1 MENMN
6 YEQWDSPSEMETAF
20 NAEAVPHTEVIP
32 DATSPP
38 DRETIV
44 EMEEAVNESSGQ
56 PAIPEPVP
64 ELAPEPKPKRTV
76 RRRRAAQPPDDPPA
90 ESDVLKTEEPVASA
104 TQEVSHTQSSYAQ
117 SAPILTIHA
126 KDEVQTEDEKEDIVW
141 HQINNAFYT
150 RKILYGILGG
160 VEQTDSG
167 QTLGII
173 DYKGFRVVIPLKEMM
188 LLPDR
193 RDMSPRQ
200 FLLFQAKILGSML
213 GCEVDFMVKGVDRES
228 KSVVGSRKEAM
239 LRKRQTFYMDET
251 VEGRPHI
258 YENRIVQAR
267 VIGVSEKA
275 IRVEVFGV
283 ECPIVASRISWEWI
297 GDVRDKYHIGDQVL
311 VRVTEIQKDDVE
323 NISITA
329 DMKSISQN
337 NSRDNLR
344 KCRIQSKYAGK
355 VTDIHKG
362 IVYVRLSN
370 GVNAI
375 AHTCLDFRMPGK
387 KDDVSFAVTGLN
399 EERGVALGIITRII
413 RQNL

>member
-20 NAEAVPHTEVIP
+20 NAEAAPDTEVIP
-32 DATSPP
+32 DVTSPP

-76 RRRRAAQPPDDPPA
+76 RRRRGAQPPDDPPA

-104 TQEVSHTQSSYAQ
+104 AQEVSHTQSSYAQ

-150 RKILYGILGG
+150 RKILYGTLGG

>member
-1 MENMN
+1 MENMT
-6 YEQWDSPSEMETAF
+6 YEHWDNPSEMESAA
-20 NAEAVPHTEVIP
+20 NDEAAPAAEVIP

-38 DRETIV
+38 DEVTIL
-44 EMEEAVNESSGQ
+44 EMEKDSNDSAQDTVTPDLVQES
-56 PAIPEPVP
+56 P
-64 ELAPEPKPKRTV
+64 PEPKSKRTV
-76 RRRRAAQPPDDPPA
+76 RRKRAAPPLDDPPVQ
-90 ESDVLKTEEPVASA
+90 SDVPKAAEPESSPE
-104 TQEVSHTQSSYAQ
+104 QEVSPVPSFYSQ

-126 KDEVQTEDEKEDIVW
+126 KDEVQTEDEKEEIVW

-193 RDMSPRQ
+193 RDMSPRH

-228 KSVVGSRKEAM
+228 RSVVGSRKEAM
-239 LRKRQTFYMDET
+239 LRKRQTFYIDET
-251 VEGRPHI
+251 ADGRPHI

-283 ECPIVASRISWEWI
+283 ECSIVAGRISWEWI

-311 VRVTEIQKDDVE
+311 VRVTEIQKDGVE
-323 NISITA
+323 NISIIA

>member
-1 MENMN
+1 
-6 YEQWDSPSEMETAF
+6 
-20 NAEAVPHTEVIP
+20 
-32 DATSPP
+32 
-38 DRETIV
+38 
-44 EMEEAVNESSGQ
+44 
-56 PAIPEPVP
+56 
-64 ELAPEPKPKRTV
+64 
-76 RRRRAAQPPDDPPA
+76 
-90 ESDVLKTEEPVASA
+90 
-104 TQEVSHTQSSYAQ
+104 
-117 SAPILTIHA
+117 
-126 KDEVQTEDEKEDIVW
+126 
-141 HQINNAFYT
+141 
-150 RKILYGILGG
+150 
-160 VEQTDSG
+160 
-167 QTLGII
+167 
-173 DYKGFRVVIPLKEMM
+173 M

-193 RDMSPRQ
+193 RDISPRQ